1 MTKTVSRITAVLFLI
16 ITALVLPSCG
26 NGKANEA
33 SGEEDTSEPGMQ
45 SAQICAYFTDADGS
59 PLANAKLIG
68 YNSGEEFTYTTDYMG
83 YAELSDLPVGE
94 PIQLYL
100 QDENGENTASVIL
113 TIRYGDK
120 YAFDKK
126 DREKETLT
134 VPQDTAVIFASF
146 TLTENRYFTCTDLS

>member
-1 MTKTVSRITAVLFLI
+1 MTKTVSRITAVLLLM
-16 ITALVLPSCG
+16 ITALVLPSCSKG
-26 NGKANEA
+26 TANEA

-59 PLANAKLIG
+59 PLANARLIG

-83 YAELSDLPVGE
+83 YAELSGLPVGE

-113 TIRYGDK
+113 TIRYGDD
-120 YAFDKK
+120 YAFEQK
-126 DREKETLT
+126 DREKQTLT
-134 VPQDTAVIFASF
+134 IPQDTAVIFASF
-146 TLTENRYFTCTDLS
+146 TLTESRHFICTSLS

>member
-1 MTKTVSRITAVLFLI
+1 
-16 ITALVLPSCG
+16 
-26 NGKANEA
+26 
-33 SGEEDTSEPGMQ
+33 MQ
-45 SAQICAYFTDADGS
+45 SAQICAYFKNADGS